1 MNMNLFWIHQLKTA
15 LKNQKN
21 NHLIGLVQ
29 LIYKLSLEILKHHRS
44 TMTTPIVG
52 GDINS
57 DEKLTV
63 IVLNHKRPENVN
75 LIAQLILRAGFVG
88 KLIISN
94 NSQDYSI
101 ESYIKIKDPR
111 LILINQKEQSGVGIR
126 FVLAKEF
133 SSPYYI
139 CIDDDI
145 FLHPA
150 QLQWLYW
157 NLRQSPEHTH
167 GIYGAKIAPE
177 KDPKNEWPFYHESN
191 KTITIDIL
199 NGLFS
204 FTREHLEEYFKLCS
218 LLGITDHKSLMNGE
232 DIILSFS
239 GIKKPL
245 IHDIGPI
252 WECASASLPGVAL
265 HVTRPHFYEERWGI
279 FSKLE
284 KIKPLKN

>member
-1 MNMNLFWIHQLKTA
+1 MNLFWLHQLKTA
-15 LKNQKN
+15 LKNQKSSS
-21 NHLIGLVQ
+21 LISQGKML
-29 LIYKLSLEILKHHRS
+29 YKLSREILKRHRS
-44 TMTTPIVG
+44 AMTTPIVG
-52 GDINS
+52 YDINP

-63 IVLNHKRPENVN
+63 IVLNHKRPENVGI
-75 LIAQLILRAGFVG
+75 IAQLILKAGFVG

-94 NSQDYSI
+94 NSQEYPI
-101 ESYIKIKDPR
+101 ERYVKIKDPR
-111 LILINQKEQSGVGIR
+111 LTLINQEEPSGVGIR

-157 NLRQSPEHTH
+157 NLRQYPEHTH

-177 KDPKNEWPFYHESN
+177 KDPMIEWPFSHQSN
-191 KTITIDIL
+191 ETITIDIL
-199 NGLFS
+199 NGLFC
-204 FTREHLEEYFKLCS
+204 FNRKHLEEYFKLCS

-232 DIILSFS
+232 DIVLSFS
-239 GIKKPL
+239 GTKKPL

-252 WECASASLPGVAL
+252 WECASAALPGIAL
-265 HVTRPHFYEERWGI
+265 HVTRPRFYEERWDI